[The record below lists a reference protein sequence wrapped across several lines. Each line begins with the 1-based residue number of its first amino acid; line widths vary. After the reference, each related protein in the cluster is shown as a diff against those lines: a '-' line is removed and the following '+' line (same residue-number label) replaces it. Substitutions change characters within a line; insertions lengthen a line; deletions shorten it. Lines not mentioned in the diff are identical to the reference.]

1 MKVKLELQ
9 KDGAVLQ
16 EGVYE
21 ISDADSFGA
30 ACAQVWERVIE
41 SKFRNASS
49 VGALYDMLD
58 ENVLDQLHGA
68 TITISKP

>member
-1 MKVKLELQ
+1 MKVKLQLQ

-21 ISDADSFGA
+21 VSDADSFGA
-30 ACAQVWERVIE
+30 ACATIWKQLIE
-41 SKFRNASS
+41 TKVLNASS

-58 ENVLDQLHGA
+58 ESVLNQLQGT